1 MGVNAV
7 EVYEKAAPYKAGA
20 AITAG
25 QGVKITGP
33 DATGDTE
40 GTVIPHAVGADGA
53 TYGGVALTDAAVGAV
68 VSVYI
73 GAGLIEVTAS
83 AAIAAGVDV
92 EPAAGGQFATKA
104 GGVRVGR
111 AFTGATG
118 AGKKFLLR
126 QTY

>member
-7 EVYEKAAPYKAGA
+7 EVYEKAVPFKAGA

-25 QGVKITGP
+25 QGVKITGA

-40 GTVIPHAVGADGA
+40 GTVAPHAAGADGA
-53 TYGGVALTDAAVGAV
+53 SYAGVALTDAAVGAV

-73 GAGLIEVTAS
+73 GSGVIEVAAS
-83 AAIAAGVDV
+83 AAVAAGADV

-104 GGVRVGR
+104 AGIRVGR
-111 AFTGATG
+111 AFTGASG
-118 AGKKFLLR
+118 AGKKFLIR